1 MKQIKYI
8 VQGEDENKKIK
19 DVLRQK
25 FAISAAVLTIL
36 KKSPK
41 GILCNGKS
49 VFTTHRVSCGDEIVI
64 TLTDK
69 ASTNIE
75 PIKIPLDII
84 YEDEDILVVNK
95 PRSMPTHPSQNHHS
109 DSLANAVM
117 GYYMDSPITFRVIT
131 RLDKDTS
138 GVVVMAKNKIS
149 AGILTEQM
157 VDKNIDKEYVA
168 LCCGT
173 FKDSKGTVD
182 APIARKDGSAIIR
195 EINPNGKSAL
205 TDYEVIT
212 SNGKLTFVKLFPK
225 TGRTH
230 QLRVHMAYI
239 GHPIYGDY
247 LYGNSDGDSMTRLH
261 CARITLMHPLTKK
274 KIVFEAPIPGD
285 MNLKK

>member
-1 MKQIKYI
+1 M
-8 VQGEDENKKIK
+8 EDENKKIK
-19 DVLRQK
+19 DILRQK
-25 FAISAAVLTIL
+25 FAISAAVLTEL
-36 KKSPK
+36 KKSSE
-41 GILCNGKS
+41 GILCDGKS
-49 VFTTHRVSCGDEIVI
+49 VFATHRVLCGDEVVI

-138 GVVVMAKNKIS
+138 GVVVIAKNKIS

-157 VDKNIDKEYVA
+157 VNKSIDKEYVA
-168 LCCGT
+168 LCCGLFDYT
-173 FKDSKGTVD
+173 KGTIEE
-182 APIARKDGSAIIR
+182 PIARKEGSAILR
-195 EINPNGKSAL
+195 EVNPNGKYAL
-205 TDYEVIT
+205 SEYEVISSKDDMT
-212 SNGKLTFVKLFPK
+212 LVRLFPK

-230 QLRVHMAYI
+230 QLRVHMAHI

-247 LYGNSDGDSMTRLH
+247 LYGNSEGDAMTRLH
-261 CARITLMHPLTKK
+261 CAQITLTQPLTKEQLIFK
-274 KIVFEAPIPGD
+274 APIPDD
-285 MNLKK
+285 MYI

>member
-8 VQGEDENKKIK
+8 ACMEDENKKIK
-19 DVLRQK
+19 DILRQK
-25 FAISAAVLTIL
+25 FAISAAVLTEL
-36 KKSPK
+36 KKSSE

-49 VFTTHRVSCGDEIVI
+49 VFATHRVLCGDEVVI

-138 GVVVMAKNKIS
+138 GVVVIAKNKIS

-157 VDKNIDKEYVA
+157 VNKSIDKEYVA
-168 LCCGT
+168 LCCGLFDYT
-173 FKDSKGTVD
+173 KG
-182 APIARKDGSAIIR
+182 AIEEPIARKEGSAILR
-195 EINPNGKSAL
+195 EVNPNGKYAL
-205 TDYEVIT
+205 SGYEVISSKDDMT
-212 SNGKLTFVKLFPK
+212 LVRLFPK

-230 QLRVHMAYI
+230 QLRVHMAHI

-247 LYGNSDGDSMTRLH
+247 LYGNSEGDAMTRLH
-261 CARITLMHPLTKK
+261 CAQITLTQPLTKEQLIFK
-274 KIVFEAPIPGD
+274 APIPDD
-285 MNLKK
+285 MYI

>member
-8 VQGEDENKKIK
+8 VCMEDENKKIK
-19 DVLRQK
+19 DILRQK
-25 FAISAAVLTIL
+25 FAISAAVLTEL
-36 KKSPK
+36 KKSSE
-41 GILCNGKS
+41 GILCDGKS
-49 VFTTHRVSCGDEIVI
+49 VFATHRVLCGDEVVI

-138 GVVVMAKNKIS
+138 GVVVIAKNKIS

-157 VDKNIDKEYVA
+157 VNKSIDKEYVA
-168 LCCGT
+168 LCCGLFDYT
-173 FKDSKGTVD
+173 KGTIEE
-182 APIARKDGSAIIR
+182 PIARKEGSAILR
-195 EINPNGKSAL
+195 EVNPNGKYAL
-205 TDYEVIT
+205 SEYEVISSKDDMT
-212 SNGKLTFVKLFPK
+212 LVRLFPK

-230 QLRVHMAYI
+230 QLRVHMAHI

-247 LYGNSDGDSMTRLH
+247 LYGNSEGDAMTRLH
-261 CARITLMHPLTKK
+261 CAQITLTQPLTKEQLIFK
-274 KIVFEAPIPGD
+274 APIPDD
-285 MNLKK
+285 MYI